1 MLKAQ
6 RLSPGLVIDVLGG
19 AVDAWLHPQ
28 IRTREQMTEGE
39 DTMTNEMLNR
49 CAAGGPTLSKRD
61 QFVGSVT
68 LVIGALVMAVAYI
81 VLSKLYHHRPA
92 VEAIGYMIMPGMFQL
107 YAQGAYLRRRP
118 AITQAV
124 ITGSS
129 LAFIYLIMWGACAVA
144 VRL

>member
-1 MLKAQ
+1 
-6 RLSPGLVIDVLGG
+6 
-19 AVDAWLHPQ
+19 
-28 IRTREQMTEGE
+28 MTS
-39 DTMTNEMLNR
+39 EMLNR

-68 LVIGALVMAVAYI
+68 LVIGALAMAVAYI

-92 VEAIGYMIMPGMFQL
+92 VEAIGYMVMPGMFQL

-118 AITQAV
+118 ATTQAV
-124 ITGSS
+124 ITGGS

>member
-1 MLKAQ
+1 
-6 RLSPGLVIDVLGG
+6 
-19 AVDAWLHPQ
+19 
-28 IRTREQMTEGE
+28 
-39 DTMTNEMLNR
+39 MTNEMIDR
-49 CAAGGPTLSKRD
+49 CAAGGPKLSRRD
-61 QFVGSVT
+61 QFLGSVM
-68 LVIGALVMAVAYI
+68 LLIGALVMAVAYI

-124 ITGSS
+124 ITGAS
-129 LAFIYLIMWGACAVA
+129 LGFIYLIMWGACAVA